1 MPRARE
7 FFAPADEKRREIFAD
22 RDDGFRVP
30 RNHFRAGRARA
41 FLAFAHIP
49 CPVDRDANTNSKTEA
64 DSKANPSSYAEAHSE
79 TDAGSN
85 AEADTSSNSDANT
98 NSNSDANTGS
108 HSEAHAGSHSEANSK
123 TDASSNAETHTD
135 TETFSTV
142 AGTRSVRDTEV
153 SCLERGIF
161 AQRPEPKTGARGRA
175 TQTGSAQHARG
186 TRT

>member
-64 DSKANPSSYAEAHSE
+64 DSKANTSSYAEAHSE

-85 AEADTSSNSDANT
+85 AEADTS
-98 NSNSDANTGS
+98 SNSDANTGS

-161 AQRPEPKTGARGRA
+161 AQRPEPKTGAGGRA